1 MSLLCTRVTR
11 NALVFSQSEAKY
23 SSMYITNYLTSHA
36 NCNWIVK
43 SSVEEFYKTI
53 DLEGRE
59 KLRVLRPINMINETL
74 CDRPSE
80 GLGRP

>member
-1 MSLLCTRVTR
+1 
-11 NALVFSQSEAKY
+11 
-23 SSMYITNYLTSHA
+23 MYITNSLTSHA

-43 SSVEEFYKTI
+43 GSVEEFYKTI

-59 KLRVLRPINMINETL
+59 KPRFLRPINMVNETL
-74 CDRPSE
+74 YDRPSE

>member
-1 MSLLCTRVTR
+1 MLHE
-11 NALVFSQSEAKY
+11 NALVFSQSEAQY
-23 SSMYITNYLTSHA
+23 FSMYTTYSLISHA

-59 KLRVLRPINMINETL
+59 KPRFLRPINMVNETL
-74 CDRPSE
+74 YDRPSE
-80 GLGRP
+80 DLGRT

>member
-11 NALVFSQSEAKY
+11 NALVFSQSEAQY
-23 SSMYITNYLTSHA
+23 SSMYITNYLISHA

-59 KLRVLRPINMINETL
+59 KLRFLRPINMINETL

-80 GLGRP
+80 GLGRT